1 MWSLFCP
8 AEAPGLQDVYGAEFE
23 ALYTKYEQAG
33 RARKTVKAQV
43 RTAVADK
50 STLSGVCIVH
60 CIVGSNGIGVAQ
72 ELWFHILESQT
83 ETGTPYM
90 LYKDACN
97 MKSNQKNLGT
107 IKSSNLCT
115 EVRIG
120 PACIARSIEC
130 AGMMP

>member
-43 RTAVADK
+43 RTAQIR
-50 STLSGVCIVH
+50 LRWCVH
-60 CIVGSNGIGVAQ
+60 IALNCIVGSNGIGVAQ